1 LETQSLF
8 SLQEFVRRVLALNL
22 PQPVWVSCELHQI
35 NLSRGHNYLV
45 LVEKDEESDK
55 IIAQT
60 EGIIWQRTAKKL
72 QRVHGQIFHQL
83 LKEGMQVRLLASV
96 DFHERYG
103 YKLVIEDIDPTFTI
117 GKLALERQANLEKL
131 KAQGLTKLN
140 KAIPLPLAIQHIA
153 VISSPKAAG
162 LQDFVQQLEHNN
174 MGYAFRYTLFPAAV
188 QGEKVEEEV
197 IRQLEKI
204 ERQARKFHCVAI
216 IRGGGARL
224 DLAGFDRFALC
235 EKVARFPLPV
245 ISGIGHETD
254 ESLLDMVTHSSLKT
268 PTAVAEFLLYH
279 NMQFEAG
286 LEKHW
291 QQLSYLASHKLQA
304 AQIRLNTT
312 EQRLQ
317 SRSAQH
323 LNSRANRLQQ
333 LQHTIAVVAKAT
345 ISEHRLMVHQY
356 ETLISMLSPE
366 ATFKRGYSQAL
377 LNDQPLKS
385 AKAVKK
391 GDLITTYLP
400 DGIIKSKI
408 EESHE

>member
-1 LETQSLF
+1 METQSLF
-8 SLQEFVRRVLALNL
+8 SLQEFVRRVIALNL

-35 NLSRGHNYLV
+35 NLSRGNNYLV
-45 LVEKDEESDK
+45 LVEKDDESDK

-72 QRVHGQIFHQL
+72 QRAHGQIFHQL

-117 GKLALERQANLEKL
+117 GKLALERQANLEQL
-131 KAQGLTKLN
+131 QAQGLTTLN
-140 KAIPLPLAIQHIA
+140 KALPLPLVIQHIA
-153 VISSPKAAG
+153 VISSEKAAG
-162 LQDFVQQLEHNN
+162 LQDFIQQLEQNSV
-174 MGYAFRYTLFPAAV
+174 GYAFRYTLFPAAV

-197 IRQLEKI
+197 IRQLNKI
-204 ERQARKFHCVAI
+204 ERQAQRFHCVAI

-254 ESLLDMVTHSSLKT
+254 EALLDMVTHSSLKT
-268 PTAVAEFLLYH
+268 PTAVAEFILYH
-279 NMQFEAG
+279 NMRFEAT

-291 QQLSYLASHKLQA
+291 QQLSFLVNKALQTA
-304 AQIRLNTT
+304 KIKLNTT
-312 EQRLQ
+312 EQKLQ
-317 SRSAQH
+317 SLSSQH
-323 LNSRANRLQQ
+323 LNTKANQLQQ
-333 LQHTIAVVAKAT
+333 IQSTLAVLSKAK
-345 ISEHRLMVHQY
+345 INEHQLMLKQY
-356 ETLISMLSPE
+356 EALISMLSPE

-377 LNDQPLKS
+377 INNKPVKS
-385 AKAVKK
+385 VREVNK
-391 GDLITTYLP
+391 GDLITTYLL
-400 DGIIKSKI
+400 DGIVKSKI
-408 EESHE
+408 ESHE